1 MSDSNLPHA
10 QRVRMDERQVLADEF
25 FSVTGAELIPFVSDE
40 ATWYD
45 FEYVDDAEV
54 MAIIQSHY
62 GVAVD
67 GAALSLPFWQLLD
80 LLAAR
85 RSPDRG

>member
-67 GAALSLPFWQLLD
+67 RAALSLPFWRLLD

-85 RSPDRG
+85 RSPVRG